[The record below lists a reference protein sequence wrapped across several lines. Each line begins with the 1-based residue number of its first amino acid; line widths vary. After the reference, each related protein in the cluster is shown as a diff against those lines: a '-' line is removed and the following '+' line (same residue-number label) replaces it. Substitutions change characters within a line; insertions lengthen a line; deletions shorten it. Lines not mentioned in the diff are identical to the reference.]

1 VSRRLLALS
10 CCTLALT
17 GPLASPPA
25 WSEALFVND
34 ATVHTMARG
43 VVLQGA
49 DILVRD
55 GRVKAI
61 GRELPVP
68 PDAVVIEAAGRPV
81 TPGFFAGISRL
92 GLVEITLEE
101 PGVVPGQPPAADLR
115 PEFDATRNYDPLSGA
130 IPVTRIEGYTWTV
143 LEAVRAGSLIGG
155 QGRAAW
161 LDGAYDAFA
170 GERILFINLGDDAAA
185 QTGTP
190 SAAQWMLLDQAMA
203 EAATEAQ
210 WLPQPLLTL
219 PGRQA
224 LAAYRSG
231 ALTVFDVNSAA
242 DILQVLQFSARH
254 GLRPVISGGVE
265 AWMVAD
271 RLAEA
276 GVPVVLDPLDNL
288 PASFDQVG
296 ARMNNAALLHAAGVT
311 IAFGGAGVHNARKL
325 RQAAGNAVAHGLPYE
340 AALAALTVNPA
351 MIFELGPLHGTLEEG
366 SRGDLVVWSGDPL
379 EVTSVAEQVA
389 IEGRPIPMVSRQ
401 TLLRDRYLEQNPAL
415 PRAYIK
421 PGPAE

>member
-1 VSRRLLALS
+1 VSRRALILG
-10 CCTLALT
+10 CCAIVLGGL
-17 GPLASPPA
+17 PSSPPA
-25 WSEALFVND
+25 RAEALFVND
-34 ATVHTMARG
+34 ATIHTVARG
-43 VVLQGA
+43 VVLQNT
-49 DILVRD
+49 DLLVRD

-68 PDAVVIEAAGRPV
+68 PDATVIEAAGRPV

-92 GLVEITLEE
+92 GLVEITAEE
-101 PGVVPGQPPAADLR
+101 PGVAPGQPPPTDLR
-115 PEFDATRNYDPLSGA
+115 PEFDATRDFDPLASA

-143 LEAVRAGSLIGG
+143 LEAARAGSLVGG

-170 GERILFINLGDDAAA
+170 GEHILFINLGDDAAG
-185 QTGTP
+185 QTALP
-190 SAAQWMLLDQAMA
+190 SAAHWMLLEQAMA
-203 EAATEAQ
+203 ESASEAQ

-219 PGRQA
+219 AGRQA
-224 LAAYRSG
+224 LARYRSG
-231 ALTVFDVNSAA
+231 AVTVFDVNGAA
-242 DILQVLQFSARH
+242 DILQVLQFSAQH
-254 GLRPVISGGVE
+254 GLRPVISGGAE

-276 GVPVVLDPLDNL
+276 GVPVLLDPLGNL

-296 ARMNNAALLHAAGVT
+296 ARMDNAALLHAAGVT
-311 IAFGGAGVHNARKL
+311 IAFGGADLHNARKL
-325 RQAAGNAVAHGLPYE
+325 RQAAGNAVAHGLPWA

-351 MIFELGPLHGTLEEG
+351 MIFEFGPLHGTLEEG

-379 EVTSVAEQVA
+379 EVTSVAEQVVIA
-389 IEGRPIPMVSRQ
+389 GRPVPMVSRQ

-415 PRAYIK
+415 PRAYVK
-421 PGPAE
+421 P

>member
-1 VSRRLLALS
+1 
-10 CCTLALT
+10 
-17 GPLASPPA
+17 
-25 WSEALFVND
+25 
-34 ATVHTMARG
+34 TVARG
-43 VVLQGA
+43 VVLQNA
-49 DILVRD
+49 DLLLRD
-55 GRVKAI
+55 GHVKAI

-68 PDAVVIEAAGRPV
+68 PDAVVIEAEGRPV

-101 PGVVPGQPPAADLR
+101 PGVAHNQPPPADLR
-115 PEFDATRNYDPLSGA
+115 PEFDVTPNYDPLSSA

-143 LEAVRAGSLIGG
+143 LEAARAGSLIGG

-161 LDGAYDAFA
+161 LDGAYGAFA
-170 GERILFINLGDDAAA
+170 GENILFINLGDDAAA
-185 QTGTP
+185 QTATP
-190 SAAQWMLLDQAMA
+190 SAAHWMLLEQAMA

-219 PGRQA
+219 AGRQA
-224 LAAYRSG
+224 LAPYRSS
-231 ALTVFDVNSAA
+231 ALTVFDVNGAA
-242 DILQVLQFSARH
+242 DILQVLRFSAQH
-254 GLRPVISGGVE
+254 GLRPVISGGAE
-265 AWMVAD
+265 AWMVAN

-276 GVPVVLDPLDNL
+276 GVPVVLDPLGNL
-288 PASFDQVG
+288 PASFDQIG
-296 ARMNNAALLHAAGVT
+296 ARMDNAALLHAAGVT

-366 SRGDLVVWSGDPL
+366 SRGDLVMWSGDPL
-379 EVTSVAEQVA
+379 EVTSVAEQVVIA
-389 IEGRPIPMVSRQ
+389 GRPIPMVSRQ
-401 TLLRDRYLEQNPAL
+401 TLLRDRYLERNPAL

-421 PGPAE
+421 PGSTL

>member
-1 VSRRLLALS
+1 MNRRAGVLGCCALV
-10 CCTLALT
+10 LG
-17 GPLASPPA
+17 GPLASIEA
-25 WSEALFVND
+25 CAEALFVND
-34 ATVHTMARG
+34 ATIHTMARG
-43 VVLQGA
+43 VVLQNA

-61 GRELPVP
+61 ARELPVP
-68 PDAVVIEAAGRPV
+68 SDAAVIEAEGRPV
-81 TPGFFAGISRL
+81 TPGLFAGISQL
-92 GLVEITLEE
+92 GLVEITLEV
-101 PGVVPGQPPAADLR
+101 PGGAPGQPPATDLR
-115 PEFDATRNYDPLSGA
+115 PEFDVTRIYDPLSST

-143 LEAVRAGSLIGG
+143 LEAARPGSLLGG

-161 LDGAYDAFA
+161 LDGARDAFA
-170 GERILFINLGDDAAA
+170 GENILFVNLGDDAANLTA
-185 QTGTP
+185 MP
-190 SAAQWMLLDQAMA
+190 SAAHWMLLEQAMA
-203 EAATEAQ
+203 ESASEAQ

-219 PGRQA
+219 AGRQA

-231 ALTVFDVNSAA
+231 AVTVFDVNGAA
-242 DILQVLQFSARH
+242 DILQVLKFSAKH
-254 GLRPVISGGVE
+254 GLRPVISGGAE

-276 GVPVVLDPLDNL
+276 GVPVVLDPLRNL

-296 ARMNNAALLHAAGVT
+296 ARLDNAALLHAAGVT
-311 IAFGGAGVHNARKL
+311 IAFGGAGTHNARKL
-325 RQAAGNAVAHGLPYE
+325 RQAAGNAVVHGLPYE

-379 EVTSVAEQVA
+379 EVTSVAEQVV
-389 IEGRPIPMVSRQ
+389 IEGRSIPMVSRQ
-401 TLLRDRYLEQNPAL
+401 TLLRDRYLEASPAL

-421 PGPAE
+421 PGSIL

>member
-1 VSRRLLALS
+1 MSRRLRALP
-10 CCTLALT
+10 CCAIVLGGL
-17 GPLASPPA
+17 LASPLVQA
-25 WSEALFVND
+25 EALFVND

-43 VVLQGA
+43 VVLQNA

-68 PDAVVIEAAGRPV
+68 PDATVIEADGRPV

-101 PGVVPGQPPAADLR
+101 PGVVPGQPPTTDLR
-115 PEFDATRNYDPLSGA
+115 PEFDVARDYDPLSSA
-130 IPVTRIEGYTWTV
+130 IPVTRIEGHTWTV
-143 LEAVRAGSLIGG
+143 LEAARAGSLIGG

-161 LDGAYDAFA
+161 LNGAYGAFA
-170 GERILFINLGDDAAA
+170 GEGILFVNLGDDAAG
-185 QTGTP
+185 QTAMP
-190 SAAQWMLLDQAMA
+190 SAAHWMLLEQAMA
-203 EAATEAQ
+203 EAVSEAP

-219 PGRQA
+219 AGRQA
-224 LAAYRSG
+224 LARYRSG
-231 ALTVFDVNSAA
+231 ALTVFDVDGAA
-242 DILQVLQFSARH
+242 DILEVLRFAAQYS
-254 GLRPVISGGVE
+254 LKPVISGGAE

-276 GVPVVLDPLDNL
+276 GVPVVLDPLGNL
-288 PASFDQVG
+288 PASFDQIG
-296 ARMNNAALLHAAGVT
+296 ARLDNAALLHAAGVT
-311 IAFGGAGVHNARKL
+311 IAFGGAGAHNARKL
-325 RQAAGNAVAHGLPYE
+325 RQAAGNAVANGLPYE

-351 MIFELGPLHGTLEEG
+351 MIFELDPLYGTLEEG
-366 SRGDLVVWSGDPL
+366 SRADLVVWSGDPL
-379 EVTSVAEQVA
+379 EVTSLAEQVL
-389 IEGRPIPMVSRQ
+389 IEGKSIPMVSRQ

-421 PGPAE
+421 P